1 MEQEIKT
8 GKVRNAWC
16 DEYVKA
22 RDALKF
28 IAEHMTSDEIA
39 KDKSLPGQAGA
50 LVSGRDKLIQT
61 ARAALET
68 PI

>member
-1 MEQEIKT
+1 MEPKIET
-8 GKVRNAWC
+8 AKVRDAWC

-39 KDKSLPGQAGA
+39 TNKSLPGQADA
-50 LVSGRDKLIQT
+50 LVYGRDRLIQT